1 MPGAAPMRRGL
12 PGLRAEARA
21 PVEEEKSGGS
31 GKPTGEEREEAMA
44 VRYVIRTVDEDG
56 IDLVDE
62 PVRIDD
68 RRAAW
73 AEAKRRIATDP
84 DLKTVVL
91 DRDTGAILWQ
101 SDPAVPPRYLV
112 ASADRTVVY
121 AIDDA
126 DFPIEVLSDHKEKD
140 DAWTAFYDAVAA
152 SADELVFIFDV
163 SEDRRRIV
171 ANSDDFDHLRPVR
184 DAA

>member
-1 MPGAAPMRRGL
+1 
-12 PGLRAEARA
+12 
-21 PVEEEKSGGS
+21 
-31 GKPTGEEREEAMA
+31 MA
-44 VRYVIRTVDEDG
+44 VRYVIRTVDEDW

-73 AEAKRRIATDP
+73 AEAKRRVAADP

-91 DRDTGAILWQ
+91 DHDTGAILWQ
-101 SDPAVPPRYLV
+101 SDPDIPPRYRV
-112 ASADRTVVY
+112 ATADRTVVY
-121 AIDDA
+121 AVDDV

-140 DAWTAFYDAVAA
+140 DAWTAFYEAVAA
-152 SADELVFIFDV
+152 STNELVFIFDF
-163 SEDRRRIV
+163 SGDQRRIV
-171 ANSDDFDHLRPVR
+171 ANSDDFDHLKPVR

>member
-1 MPGAAPMRRGL
+1 
-12 PGLRAEARA
+12 
-21 PVEEEKSGGS
+21 
-31 GKPTGEEREEAMA
+31 MA
-44 VRYVIRTVDEDG
+44 VRYVIRTVDEDW

-73 AEAKRRIATDP
+73 AEAQRRVAADP

-101 SDPAVPPRYLV
+101 SDPDIPARYRV
-112 ASADRTVVY
+112 VTADRTFVY
-121 AIDDA
+121 AIDDI
-126 DFPIEVLSDHKEKD
+126 DFPVEVLSEHKEKD
-140 DAWTAFYDAVAA
+140 DAWTAFYDAIAA
-152 SADELVFIFDV
+152 SADELVFVFDI
-163 SEDRRRIV
+163 SGGQRRIV
-171 ANSDDFDHLRPVR
+171 ANSDDFDHLKSVR